1 MGAPCERTPRL
12 CSQCGHQHGASVQ
25 SKLAYCPAW
34 SDFWDLWRK
43 SWTDWTPYT
52 HQWLQ
57 AADNQELWLCV
68 RLLIPLSLVDAIPT
82 AERHKLRTEVGLFQF
97 RRIQSVQ
104 TLRRKYADPT
114 PQQPPSPLWLTK
126 YMAQALPPRETPQ
139 NLRNQVGAPTWCGAK
154 RKRNAEVAT
163 ADPIDPGQ
171 WLQDARNAGDSEAV
185 AWFVARATNTGADDH
200 IKKRQRL
207 NVDTQRWEQYKTTT
221 DRLANEH
228 AQQARDIYHKAHME
242 AMARQHLHTL
252 HMGYTNALTA
262 KTDYHRLVVKLVDQ
276 QRQTQRLHDTHAHLY
291 QIRRQ
296 WYEQAKE
303 DTRLWYTD
311 AKLLLMVNDRYWR
324 LRAGTAKLLD
334 LHHQQATYMWQQQ
347 THLTAMAR
355 YYQDACKH
363 KTTQY
368 WQTTRPA
375 RQTIYL
381 IRKRPREHWDPTLW
395 EVPLQPLPK
404 RHKTHWDPNEWE
416 VPLT

>member
-1 MGAPCERTPRL
+1 MDQGRSKIQISAKPGYAYGLQLVTVPPWFPIEVGVVMSMVLPTHLGPSAFCGVSVAVVTGLPTRWGPSAPAA
-12 CSQCGHQHGASVQ
+12 ASV
-25 SKLAYCPAW
+25 SGISSVGL
-34 SDFWDLWRK
+34 
-43 SWTDWTPYT
+43 
-52 HQWLQ
+52 
-57 AADNQELWLCV
+57 
-68 RLLIPLSLVDAIPT
+68 
-82 AERHKLRTEVGLFQF
+82 VGLFAS
-97 RRIQSVQ
+97 IVMSCVC
-104 TLRRKYADPT
+104 T
-114 PQQPPSPLWLTK
+114 WLTK

-154 RKRNAEVAT
+154 RKRKAEDAT

-228 AQQARDIYHKAHME
+228 AQQARDIYHKAHLE
-242 AMARQHLHTL
+242 AMARQHLRTL

-262 KTDYHRLVVKLVDQ
+262 KTDYHRLVVKLVNQ

-324 LRAGTAKLLD
+324 LSAGTAKLLD

-347 THLTAMAR
+347 THLTAMAQ
-355 YYQDACKH
+355 YYQDACTQFLH
-363 KTTQY
+363 FVPGGGGGGHEHFWGIGSFVHVYSQFVGIHFLNPDEATHHPPPNKTANNHCVRRGY
-368 WQTTRPA
+368 GRV
-375 RQTIYL
+375 
-381 IRKRPREHWDPTLW
+381 E
-395 EVPLQPLPK
+395 
-404 RHKTHWDPNEWE
+404 
-416 VPLT
+416 

>member
-1 MGAPCERTPRL
+1 M
-12 CSQCGHQHGASVQ
+12 
-25 SKLAYCPAW
+25 
-34 SDFWDLWRK
+34 
-43 SWTDWTPYT
+43 
-52 HQWLQ
+52 
-57 AADNQELWLCV
+57 
-68 RLLIPLSLVDAIPT
+68 
-82 AERHKLRTEVGLFQF
+82 
-97 RRIQSVQ
+97 IQSVQ

-154 RKRNAEVAT
+154 RKRKAGDAT

-185 AWFVARATNTGADDH
+185 AWFVARATNTGADNH

-207 NVDTQRWEQYKTTT
+207 NVDTQRWERYKTTT

-242 AMARQHLHTL
+242 AMARQHLRTL

-296 WYEQAKE
+296 WYEQVKE
-303 DTRLWYTD
+303 DTRLWYSD

-324 LRAGTAKLLD
+324 LSAGTAKLLD

-347 THLTAMAR
+347 THLTAMAQ

-404 RHKTHWDPNEWE
+404 RHKTHWDPNVWE
-416 VPLT
+416 IPLT